1 MPIPFT
7 APHSTIASSPPHAT
21 TVSTSNS
28 HNNTNSN
35 TNSNIDNS
43 NNSTH
48 VNGSSPTVGR
58 HGLTTH
64 GRIQTQSFDS
74 RRWNRLQRRSPLD
87 SHPTAHHSHHHS
99 HLSHNHHSPRTR
111 YFASFAPITQLQPS
125 NRPSRPL
132 LSPPLPPHASSSS
145 SSSSTQQ
152 QYQVDSL
159 HSQQRFSPSTP
170 LHVRDHGLV
179 VSQQQHYQQTLM
191 PHGRGQQQQSGQG
204 DTNTPFMSS
213 SSSSSSPPNAH
224 PTAVSNLFPEQNLH
238 PSAPLPTPLL
248 PRESSRPSESFNSFL
263 ATGASATASLSAS
276 FNQTD
281 SAALRGSDPRARV
294 LHPALSSTPMQRSL
308 TNNPAMTPSY
318 SSIHAASMDPSSVS
332 VSVSV
337 SASLPTP
344 ATSSSGVRSDNNNSS
359 RSNGDSNNLNNS
371 TTTSSRTNRRSNSSD
386 GIVTGSSFNFNS
398 SDPDE
403 SRHQYQLEQST
414 TRTLPS
420 SSSSTN
426 NDNSNNNTSQSAR
439 SEVDD
444 RIHFRL
450 LDGIY
455 FSAPP
460 RPIRHDDDLGMDSP
474 PQLQTNSDLQYIDIQ
489 DTNFSDQ
496 EDEYMHDNN
505 AMEDLDFGEPRQ
517 RHSMYDGQGNEFATV
532 TFRRRS
538 SHPELI
544 EEEEEDEEPHQLNS
558 RPRNILQDANE
569 DEDDEDDGIDEV
581 MEGHRHS
588 AALVRSPSSSL
599 PSHLERPQHAQLSP
613 RSAAALTSMFTMG
626 RSSWPQPL
634 ISSSITSDLIAISQ
648 PGARSEY
655 DNNPHYRRPG
665 TSFHGETNH
674 GRQTDT
680 SSNSHTR
687 LTSMPNHPMW
697 QSSSV
702 PGNTSIPRSI
712 PIQHN
717 TVNHSTSSSHH
728 QYGRRPSTDARGCGE
743 VNYATNMEA
752 RGDVWPLKFDMYYAD
767 GGEFNAAHSVENVL
781 KNDSSVYWYVHVMLR
796 ACLGFCNTPL
806 RCYKIRQLAN

>member
-21 TVSTSNS
+21 TVSTSSSHNNS
-28 HNNTNSN
+28 DNNTNSN
-35 TNSNIDNS
+35 INNSNS
-43 NNSTH
+43 STH
-48 VNGSSPTVGR
+48 GSGSSPTLGR
-58 HGLTTH
+58 LGLTTH

-74 RRWNRLQRRSPLD
+74 RRWSRFQRRSPLD

-99 HLSHNHHSPRTR
+99 HLSHNHNSPRTR
-111 YFASFAPITQLQPS
+111 YFASFAPITQLQSS
-125 NRPSRPL
+125 NRPSRVL
-132 LSPPLPPHASSSS
+132 LSPPPPHASSSS
-145 SSSSTQQ
+145 SQHQ
-152 QYQVDSL
+152 HQLDSL
-159 HSQQRFSPSTP
+159 HSQQRFSPSPP

-179 VSQQQHYQQTLM
+179 VSQQQHHQQTLM
-191 PHGRGQQQQSGQG
+191 PQRQGQQQHSSQG
-204 DTNTPFMSS
+204 DTTAPFMPMSS
-213 SSSSSSPPNAH
+213 SLPPNAH

-248 PRESSRPSESFNSFL
+248 PMESSRPSESFNSFL

-276 FNQTD
+276 LNQND
-281 SAALRGSDPRARV
+281 SAALRGSDARARA

-344 ATSSSGVRSDNNNSS
+344 TTSSSDVRSDNNNNN
-359 RSNGDSNNLNNS
+359 RGNGDSDNLYNS
-371 TTTSSRTNRRSNSSD
+371 ATTSFRTNRRSNSSD
-386 GIVTGSSFNFNS
+386 GIVTGSSSNFNS

-403 SRHQYQLEQST
+403 SRHQYQLAQST
-414 TRTLPS
+414 TTMLPS

-426 NDNSNNNTSQSAR
+426 NHNSNSNTSQSAR

-460 RPIRHDDDLGMDSP
+460 RPHRHDDDLGMDSP
-474 PQLQTNSDLQYIDIQ
+474 PQSQTRSDLQYIDIQ
-489 DTNFSDQ
+489 DTNSSDQ
-496 EDEYMHDNN
+496 EDEYMHNYN
-505 AMEDLDFGEPRQ
+505 AMEDLDFGESRQ
-517 RHSMYDGQGNEFATV
+517 RHSMYDGQGDEFASV

-544 EEEEEDEEPHQLNS
+544 EEEEEDEEPRELNS
-558 RPRNILQDANE
+558 RHRNILQDA
-569 DEDDEDDGIDEV
+569 DDDGDDEDDGIDEV

-588 AALVRSPSSSL
+588 AALVRPPSSSL
-599 PSHLERPQHAQLSP
+599 PSHLEHPQHAQLSP

-634 ISSSITSDLIAISQ
+634 ISSSISSDLIAISQ

-655 DNNPHYRRPG
+655 DNNPYYRRSG
-665 TSFHGETNH
+665 TSFHGQTDH
-674 GRQTDT
+674 GRQMDT
-680 SSNSHTR
+680 SSISHTR
-687 LTSMPNHPMW
+687 LTSMPNHPIW
-697 QSSSV
+697 QSSSSV
-702 PGNTSIPRSI
+702 QGNVFIPRSI

-717 TVNHSTSSSHH
+717 AVDHSTNSSHH
-728 QYGRRPSTDARGCGE
+728 QYGRRTSTDARGCGE
-743 VNYATNMEA
+743 VNYAPSLEA

-781 KNDSSVYWYVHVMLR
+781 KNDSSVYWYVHLTLR
-796 ACLGFCNTPL
+796 ACLGFCNEPS
-806 RCYKIRQLAN
+806 IQHLAN